1 MKVDR
6 NSSEKTVTDPE
17 FDWLN
22 PSDSVEEDSG
32 SASVRDLTCS
42 LFSIFV

>member
-1 MKVDR
+1 MKVDL
-6 NSSEKTVTDPE
+6 NSSEKTLTE
-17 FDWLN
+17 FDWSDS
-22 PSDSVEEDSG
+22 SDSVEDDSG